1 MRKFLRAAMRAA
13 NAVLRPINLA
23 IVHGNPAREWRHAST
38 PNISHQKVLPHATY
52 SPWLDDQDFRR
63 CYEAIRQHTLVDIY
77 RCYELWQ
84 LGHQLAGLGGSFL
97 EVGVWR
103 GGTGCLLARA
113 AISGFSA
120 PARSSAWSGRGAT
133 VYLADTFTGVVKA
146 GPDDTVYTGG
156 EHADTSEQTV
166 RDLAAGLGLENIHIL
181 RGVFP
186 DDTAEAIRE
195 QLALVHCDVDVYSS
209 ARAVAEWALP
219 RLLAGG
225 VIVFDDY
232 GFSGCEGV
240 TKLVNELRGREG
252 LRFVHNLNGHALL
265 VKLAD

>member
-23 IVHGNPAREWRHAST
+23 IVHGSPAREWRHAST

-52 SPWLDDQDFRR
+52 SPWLDDHDFRR
-63 CYEAIRQHTLVDIY
+63 CYELIAQHTLVDVY

-84 LGHQLAGLGGSFL
+84 LGRQLAGMGGSFL

-113 AISGFSA
+113 AG
-120 PARSSAWSGRGAT
+120 GT
-133 VYLADTFTGVVKA
+133 LVYLADTFTGVVKA
-146 GPDDTVYTGG
+146 GPNDTIYTGG

-166 RDLAAGLGLENIHIL
+166 RDLAADLGLENIRIL
-181 RGVFP
+181 RGIFP
-186 DDTAEAIRE
+186 DDTADGVRE
-195 QLALVHCDVDVYSS
+195 KLALVHCDVDVYSS

-219 RLLAGG
+219 RLLRGG

-240 TKLVNELRGREG
+240 TQLVNELRGREE

-265 VKLAD
+265 VKVAD